1 MRIRKKQIML
11 LALAVLSLLA
21 YTSWNV
27 YSNQRQL
34 SNDDFI
40 RLHVIANSDTD
51 ADQQLKLKVRDGVI
65 KVVNKDLAREAMAS
79 HDGNSEIAQLDI
91 QQSREYIKEN
101 LKDFEKVAKQ
111 IIQDNG
117 YDYSVKAV
125 LGVRWIP
132 EKTYGNVTFPAGNYE
147 ALNIIIGEGKGQNWW
162 CVLYP
167 PLCLIGANGPTEK
180 NPKEALNTDYI
191 DSKYDAITKTD
202 GKPVKL
208 KLKFKSLELVE
219 KLDKY

>member
-101 LKDFEKVAKQ
+101 LKDFEKVAKE
-111 IIQDNG
+111 IIKDNG
-117 YDYSVKAV
+117 YNYSVKAV

-147 ALNIIIGEGKGQNWW
+147 ALNIVIGEGKGQNWW

-167 PLCLIGANGPTEK
+167 PLCLIGANGPSEK

-208 KLKFKSLELVE
+208 KLKFKSLELIE
-219 KLDKY
+219 KLDK